1 MATGAYLTNDGIS
14 ISYQYGIWFA
24 GMSHKT
30 KMQALLLPIK
40 LSRTGNQVKTRKTA
54 ERKIRGIII
63 PVEWDDDG
71 NVISTTIHTDN
82 EEEYLIDQNK
92 KGEELLAFIHHKVE
106 VTGKL
111 REGAYGNAII
121 NVRRYRL
128 IGTNHDK
135 REVHA

>member
-1 MATGAYLTNDGIS
+1 M
-14 ISYQYGIWFA
+14 
-24 GMSHKT
+24 
-30 KMQALLLPIK
+30 
-40 LSRTGNQVKTRKTA
+40 KTRKTA

-92 KGEELLAFIHHKVE
+92 KGEELLGFIHHKVE

-111 REGAYGNAII
+111 REGAYGNAIM

-128 IGTNHDK
+128 IGTNHDE